1 IDRDATASEIKTA
14 LETAWTSVISI
25 SLTGSGTEDHPFVLT
40 LKDPSDIADA
50 PDLHDSDVEH
60 GNVSAW
66 VDAAIEAHQELRH
79 GQRSR
84 NLARG
89 GTEHGSYASDG
100 FRLSRDGEPVRSG
113 NFSLRVNGLSLY
125 AGLMQVVR
133 VKPGMRYQASIW
145 VYT

>member
-1 IDRDATASEIKTA
+1 TA
-14 LETAWTSVISI
+14 LETAWTSVISV
-25 SLTGSGTEDHPFVLT
+25 SVTGGGTEDNPFVLT
-40 LKDPSDIADA
+40 ITDPADTTDTPIWFSNLQNGSMTA
-50 PDLHDSDVEH
+50 QLDTD
-60 GNVSAW
+60 
-66 VDAAIEAHQELRH
+66 VDAEKELRYW
-79 GQRSR
+79 QRSK

-133 VKPGMRYQASIW
+133 VKPGMR
-145 VYT
+145 